1 MKLKVSDK
9 KILIFIVAFVLYS
22 LACSAQDGTE
32 LSKTETINVYRSLIR
47 SSQDPKEVADA
58 HYKIGYILETLGR
71 NTEATAEYLKVII
84 NYPELGEISKKAEKR
99 LSNLYAGFSAKSQ
112 ELAAGHEVV
121 ESQKDPS
128 IFFAYIK
135 SLYENHRDLGQ
146 YDKAINVL
154 KNLYDIDQENPIYLI
169 EIGEIYL
176 DGYNNPDKAILHFKK
191 VIEINPENPKAYME
205 LGRSYEKK
213 GDYENASRLYAKT
226 VEISPA
232 SPAAMCALRRSEG
245 IRLAEEKQLV
255 KDWYFIGPFDNSD
268 REGLGKV
275 FPPEEK
281 IDLEA
286 TCDGKDRASIKWFRA
301 FDYNES
307 GYVDLNNLFKPND
320 YAVAYL
326 ATYVNSPSKRDVV
339 FRFGSEDGIKI
350 WLNDKEIADRS
361 IARSGDVDGDSVQA
375 TLEKGWNKILLKVSD
390 TWGSWGVYFRI
401 TDLRGN
407 PEEDLV
413 FDPLKDD
420 ERLKVIYG
428 QIVRAK
434 RFQFTKIA
442 TVYTGALSIFLLG
455 IYFMISNILAK
466 VKINRMKQDFISS
479 VSHELKTPIA
489 AVKMLAE
496 TLRRGKIKDA
506 KRKDQYYNMIIRESD
521 RLTRFINKILD
532 FAKIEKGGKVFYF
545 EEANISELAKTAVDI
560 YKEEAQDESLVLN
573 LNLSKEDIEAE
584 VDQDAILQVILNL
597 MDNAYK
603 YSKDEKN
610 ITVNVRENANVVIVE
625 VADKGLGI
633 PKESLEKIFD
643 KFYRAGQYM
652 MDGIKGSGLGLS
664 FVKSVINA
672 HSGKIAVE
680 SEVNKGTKF
689 VISLPKK
696 SVQKGG

>member
-1 MKLKVSDK
+1 MKIPQFKSFVDKQDYSSLEKVFENNYIAEGPYAKKFHDQLLDIIGAKYGCFASNGTLAIYLGLKALGIKPGDEILVQNITFIASANAVEMLGATPIFVDIPSFNDLTIDITKIKLNPNTKALIIAHLFGTSCSNIEEVKSYCDENGIFLIEDSAQALAISNSEKHCGTYGKFGTFSFYADK
-9 KILIFIVAFVLYS
+9 TITTAEGGFVVTDDEVLYEKMLYLRNQGRLKS
-22 LACSAQDGTE
+22 GSFVHPE
-32 LSKTETINVYRSLIR
+32 
-47 SSQDPKEVADA
+47 
-58 HYKIGYILETLGR
+58 IGY
-71 NTEATAEYLKVII
+71 N
-84 NYPELGEISKKAEKR
+84 
-99 LSNLYAGFSAKSQ
+99 
-112 ELAAGHEVV
+112 
-121 ESQKDPS
+121 
-128 IFFAYIK
+128 
-135 SLYENHRDLGQ
+135 
-146 YDKAINVL
+146 
-154 KNLYDIDQENPIYLI
+154 
-169 EIGEIYL
+169 
-176 DGYNNPDKAILHFKK
+176 
-191 VIEINPENPKAYME
+191 
-205 LGRSYEKK
+205 
-213 GDYENASRLYAKT
+213 
-226 VEISPA
+226 
-232 SPAAMCALRRSEG
+232 
-245 IRLAEEKQLV
+245 
-255 KDWYFIGPFDNSD
+255 
-268 REGLGKV
+268 
-275 FPPEEK
+275 
-281 IDLEA
+281 
-286 TCDGKDRASIKWFRA
+286 
-301 FDYNES
+301 
-307 GYVDLNNLFKPND
+307 
-320 YAVAYL
+320 
-326 ATYVNSPSKRDVV
+326 
-339 FRFGSEDGIKI
+339 
-350 WLNDKEIADRS
+350 
-361 IARSGDVDGDSVQA
+361 
-375 TLEKGWNKILLKVSD
+375 
-390 TWGSWGVYFRI
+390 FRI